1 MKNHGPFTVGK
12 DVREALQAA
21 IFLEETAKILI
32 MARVIGEP
40 QPIPEKIAKVLHK
53 NYIEKYGQK
62 RR

>member
-1 MKNHGPFTVGK
+1 MGK